1 MNRDLASGLGWSTA
15 GALLC
20 SPLVSAYAGQGPLS
34 RTTALSGV
42 RVLRDTGLSG
52 LMPPGSAYLL
62 LLVPAAGLGLLG
74 TAAWSFNDRW
84 RLGLLLLALAG
95 TLLIALPLGLTD
107 PRDWGT
113 ALWLTVLGLII
124 GTTTLVLTGRRSPER
139 NHT

>member
-1 MNRDLASGLGWSTA
+1 MNRDLVSGLGWSTA

-20 SPLVSAYAGQGPLS
+20 SPLVASYAVQGPLS

-42 RVLRDTGLSG
+42 RVLRDTGLTG
-52 LMPPGSAYLL
+52 LMPAGSAYLL
-62 LLVPAAGLGLLG
+62 LLVPAAGLALLG
-74 TAAWSFNDRW
+74 TAAWSFKDRW

-95 TLLIALPLGLTD
+95 TLLMAVPLGLTD

-124 GTTTLVLTGRRSPER
+124 GTTTLVLSGRQSLER